1 MNLNLSTPLTF
12 HKDFQFNVYLECKL
26 IVLSM
31 YSALFD
37 KIKSSVFGDK
47 NILLYVKSFTFLAVF
62 QMVTG
67 NKNMEERL
75 RKYFRQREAM

>member
-1 MNLNLSTPLTF
+1 
-12 HKDFQFNVYLECKL
+12 
-26 IVLSM
+26 M

-67 NKNMEERL
+67 NKNMEVRL

>member
-1 MNLNLSTPLTF
+1 MSTPLTL

-26 IVLSM
+26 IALSI
-31 YSALFD
+31 YSALFYN
-37 KIKSSVFGDK
+37 IKSSVFGDK
-47 NILLYVKSFTFLAVF
+47 NILLYAKSFIFLAVF